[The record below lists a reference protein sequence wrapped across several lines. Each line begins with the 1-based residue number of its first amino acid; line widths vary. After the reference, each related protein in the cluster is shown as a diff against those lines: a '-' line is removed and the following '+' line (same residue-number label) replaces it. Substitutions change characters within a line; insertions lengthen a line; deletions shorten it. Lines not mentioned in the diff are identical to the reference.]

1 MVFTLEDIN
10 NLLAACG
17 VCAEEVL
24 SKRLKEKDYGFKS
37 DPNGRFAPASCWI
50 LPYVYRV
57 VDGKTEYVLFNGKNT
72 KALMTIREVK
82 PGIYDIFYPKYEDED
97 ESEDCN
103 EEQRSMEEVKEIIRG
118 YRD

>member
-24 SKRLKEKDYGFKS
+24 SKRLKEKDYDFKS

-57 VDGKTEYVLFNGKNT
+57 VDGKTEYVVFNEKDT
-72 KALMTIREVK
+72 KALMGLRKVDSDNYE
-82 PGIYDIFYPKYEDED
+82 IYFCEERRYKFGNTLKDVEKYF
-97 ESEDCN
+97 
-103 EEQRSMEEVKEIIRG
+103 RK
-118 YRD
+118 YLKK